1 MTRCTYRD
9 AQPVNAAAHTLA
21 GLRVR
26 IEQLR
31 HRQACSRQP
40 DNQPQLGSTGAG
52 SEASVANRQHCEKC
66 CAGVDSGAP
75 MMEGGSIAIRRLTGS
90 ASQAPPHLVAQPL
103 PALRP
108 PQDAGC
114 CPPLPPQRTAALPRR
129 CHLDKVVAARLAS
142 SKSGGA
148 SQNPC
153 SQNSQQNHTRCSS
166 GTERCS
172 AFRGVHIR
180 SALWSA
186 KQSVDHSTETEDPE

>member
-148 SQNPC
+148 SQNHVLAEQPAEPHKVLKRHRVMQC
-153 SQNSQQNHTRCSS
+153 IPRC
-166 GTERCS
+166 
-172 AFRGVHIR
+172 A
-180 SALWSA
+180 
-186 KQSVDHSTETEDPE
+186 HSLCTMVGQKKH